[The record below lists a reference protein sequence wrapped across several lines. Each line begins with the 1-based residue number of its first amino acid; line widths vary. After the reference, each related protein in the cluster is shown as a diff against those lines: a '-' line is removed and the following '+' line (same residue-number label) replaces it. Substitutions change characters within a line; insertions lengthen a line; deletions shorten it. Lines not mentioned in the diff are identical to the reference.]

1 MAGGDPN
8 RSQFDVER
16 PGAHLWDRKD
26 RPELAALEKSAAGE
40 SAVDPAASYSVRP
53 ALGTGTERESREG
66 AAHVS

>member
-1 MAGGDPN
+1 MSGGDPN

-26 RPELAALEKSAAGE
+26 RSELAALEKSAAGE

-53 ALGTGTERESREG
+53 ALAQARKESHAR
-66 AAHVS
+66 AVHT